1 MSMPGRTNVAGEG
14 RPKNDLVNR
23 LGRIEGQVREI
34 TRMVEQDQYCI
45 EILTQ
50 VAAAC
55 QALQSVALRRLD
67 GHINHCIID
76 AARVEGPEQE
86 AKLKEASD
94 AIARLIRA

>member
-1 MSMPGRTNVAGEG
+1 VAGEST
-14 RPKNDLVNR
+14 PKNDLVNR

-34 TRMVEQDQYCI
+34 TKMVEQDKYCI

-67 GHINHCIID
+67 GHIHQCVVD
-76 AARVEGPEQE
+76 AARVDGPEQE
-86 AKLKEASD
+86 AKLKEISD
-94 AIARLIRA
+94 AIARLIRT

>member
-1 MSMPGRTNVAGEG
+1 MAGEST
-14 RPKNDLVNR
+14 PKNDLVNR
-23 LGRIEGQVREI
+23 LSRIEGQVREI
-34 TRMVEQDQYCI
+34 TKMVEQDKYCI

-50 VAAAC
+50 VAAAW

-67 GHINHCIID
+67 GHINHCVVD
-76 AARVEGPEQE
+76 AARVDGPEHE